1 MNFYSRSSPP
11 ISSLPSASLLPE
23 DIASRLRPLREN
35 RAVGNPSPGPQPV
48 GGNLYRRKIWS
59 RLDGSHM
66 VRGVARAWWHWP
78 TITAAVTLVI
88 VGLIVVLSDT
98 VLGVNVSLMLRK
110 LI

>member
-11 ISSLPSASLLPE
+11 VPATAPSLPSASLLPE
-23 DIASRLRPLREN
+23 EN
-35 RAVGNPSPGPQPV
+35 RADANPSPGPQPV
-48 GGNLYRRKIWS
+48 GGNLYRRKIWP

-78 TITAAVTLVI
+78 AITAAVTLVI

-98 VLGVNVSLMLRK
+98 LFGVNVSLMLRK